1 MLCLWARGTRESF
14 DHEFRSRRRCG
25 EVVDCELWSHR
36 LCTFGWLGMGVRPS
50 GSKVE
55 LNAAIR
61 RDAGAVK
68 SARAIQRE
76 YRVSWTTVRKALG
89 SARPTERKQY
99 PNRGSKIDDYREVID
114 GWLRADLTAP
124 RKQRHTA
131 KRIFDRMREEQ
142 QAEVSYSRVR
152 AYVAVRR
159 GQILAESGRAPVE
172 VFVPRSHRP
181 GEEAE
186 VDFGDVVVEL

>member
-1 MLCLWARGTRESF
+1 
-14 DHEFRSRRRCG
+14 
-25 EVVDCELWSHR
+25 
-36 LCTFGWLGMGVRPS
+36 MGVRPS
-50 GSKVE
+50 GSKVG
-55 LNAAIR
+55 LYAAIC
-61 RDAGAVK
+61 RDARAGR

-89 SARPTERKQY
+89 SVWPTERKQY

-114 GWLRADLTAP
+114 GWLRAVLTAP
-124 RKQRHTA
+124 RKQRYTV
-131 KRIFDRMREEQ
+131 KRIFEWLREEQ

-159 GQILAESGRAPVE
+159 GEILAESGRGPVE
-172 VFVPRSHRP
+172 VFVPQSHRP

>member
-1 MLCLWARGTRESF
+1 VHLRLVGYGCAAFGVEGGA
-14 DHEFRSRRRCG
+14 ECGAPPGCRR
-25 EVVDCELWSHR
+25 W
-36 LCTFGWLGMGVRPS
+36 
-50 GSKVE
+50 
-55 LNAAIR
+55 
-61 RDAGAVK
+61 K

-131 KRIFDRMREEQ
+131 KRIFDRPREEQ
-142 QAEVSYSRVR
+142 QAEASYSWVHD
-152 AYVAVRR
+152 VAVRR
-159 GQILAESGRAPVE
+159 GEILAESGRC
-172 VFVPRSHRP
+172 PRRTVCAAVASAR
-181 GEEAE
+181 G
-186 VDFGDVVVEL
+186 GSRGRLR